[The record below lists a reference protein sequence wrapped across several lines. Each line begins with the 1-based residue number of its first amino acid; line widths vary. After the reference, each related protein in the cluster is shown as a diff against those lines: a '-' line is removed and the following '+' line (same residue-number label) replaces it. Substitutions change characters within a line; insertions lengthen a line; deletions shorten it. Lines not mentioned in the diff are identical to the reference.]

1 MLLGGGNFDELSRIA
16 ANPADYACVL
26 TRGHMFDPE
35 ACVWSIRNNLHYIG
49 MMGCKGK
56 NDTVHDLVLSK
67 GGTEEEWERIK
78 RPIGLKFGAKT
89 PAELAI
95 AIVAELVDERYKQNY
110 SEAAR
115 AKHDSNLGR

>member
-1 MLLGGGNFDELSRIA
+1 MHD
-16 ANPADYACVL
+16 
-26 TRGHMFDPE
+26 
-35 ACVWSIRNNLHYIG
+35 
-49 MMGCKGK
+49 K

-110 SEAAR
+110 SEACHAR
-115 AKHDSNLGR
+115 KHDSNLSKRAFRLRRMTRRSDACLFRPLALMSRRMGDSADKVNKSQRKENGG